1 MKPMLSLM
9 TLLLAMTAAALPL
22 LPPAKPAAPKFSSPW
37 PTRFEG
43 RPISRIPATSTDK
56 ALAGD
61 FPGQIAR
68 FSDGQ
73 RQIVLRRLSTATR
86 RLHPASDCFRA
97 IGYVVEPVAMRI
109 TPDGQPAACFIAK
122 REGHDL
128 LACEQVRGT
137 QTGEA
142 WPDVSSWYWAALL
155 GRSAGPWTASLTVE
169 HVPLTTATP
178 E

>member
-1 MKPMLSLM
+1 MGLAV
-9 TLLLAMTAAALPL
+9 LLALVAAALPL
-22 LPPAKPAAPKFSSPW
+22 FPTTGSPSPLNTAPW
-37 PTRFEG
+37 PTHFEG
-43 RPISRIPATSTDK
+43 RPINRIPATATDK

-68 FSDGQ
+68 FSDGR
-73 RQIVLRRLSTATR
+73 RQIVLRRLSAATR

-97 IGYVVEPVAMRI
+97 IGYSVEPAAMRI
-109 TPDGQPAACFIAK
+109 APDGKPAACFTAT
-122 REGHDL
+122 RDGRAL

-137 QTGEA
+137 QAEEA

-155 GRSAGPWTASLTVE
+155 GRSTGPWTASLTVE
-169 HVPLTTATP
+169 QAPLTTATP